1 MGRLA
6 SAGGED
12 WLEGGEG
19 LETPLPEVR
28 VHPAGLGLKHRV
40 QTLEKKNVKSWYF
53 EIPGFEVSGMT

>member
-6 SAGGED
+6 RAGGED

-40 QTLEKKNVKSWYF
+40 ETL
-53 EIPGFEVSGMT
+53 

>member
-6 SAGGED
+6 SAGGEG

-19 LETPLPEVR
+19 LETPLSEVR

-40 QTLEKKNVKSWYF
+40 ETLGEKKVKSWYF
-53 EIPGFEVSGMT
+53 EIPIFEVSGMS